1 MAISGSDTPNPPSK
15 LTAPTETHC
24 IKCESCGFTEECTVA
39 YITRV
44 RERYQGRWICGLCI
58 EAVKDEALRSVTLI
72 STEEA
77 LERHMSFCEKFRAWS
92 PSDETEHPIFAMGRI
107 LRRSLDS
114 PRPVPVRTKS
124 SSVLPGLEG
133 LKPPPLLR
141 SESCFSAL
149 SI

>member
-15 LTAPTETHC
+15 VTAPTETHC
-24 IKCESCGFTEECTVA
+24 VKCECCGFTEECTVA
-39 YITRV
+39 YVTRV

-58 EAVKDEALRSVTLI
+58 EAVKDEALRSETLI
-72 STEEA
+72 SAEEA
-77 LERHMSFCEKFRAWS
+77 LERHIRFCEKFRAWS
-92 PSDETEHPIFAMGRI
+92 PSDKTEDPIFAMVRI

-114 PRPVPVRTKS
+114 PRALRTKS

-133 LKPPPLLR
+133 VKRPHLLR